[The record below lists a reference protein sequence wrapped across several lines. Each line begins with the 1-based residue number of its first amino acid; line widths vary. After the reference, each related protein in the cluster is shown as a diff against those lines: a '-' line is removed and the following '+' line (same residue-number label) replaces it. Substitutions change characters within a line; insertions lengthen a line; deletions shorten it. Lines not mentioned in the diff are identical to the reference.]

1 MGLSNIEVK
10 RMNRN
15 NILRYMLA
23 NGSNAK
29 NTIAAALDLSIPT
42 VAQCLKELQEQG
54 LVEEEGTMK
63 SIGGRKAMAFRA
75 IPDAKIA
82 VGVDITRNHANI
94 VVTDLAMNVIHFSR
108 KKIRLYDEAESYAQ
122 LHALIDAVLQ
132 ESGVKMDRIL
142 GMGVSLPAIIDETG
156 TKIYAMHEQM
166 QISYHL
172 YEIIKDW
179 FPFPVSLGNDA
190 DSAGRA
196 ELINGETF
204 YGHNRRA
211 GEFGHMTL
219 VPDGKKCYCGRDG
232 CVNSYCST
240 ENLSDLTD
248 GDLGEFFER

>member
-63 SIGGRKAMAFRA
+63 SIGGGRHGVSSNSGCEV
-75 IPDAKIA
+75 A

-108 KKIRLYDEAESYAQ
+108 KKIRLYDEAESYEQ
-122 LHALIDAVLQ
+122 LHALIDAVIQ
-132 ESGVKMDRIL
+132 ESGVKIDRIL

-156 TKIYAMHEQM
+156 TKTMRCTNRCRSA
-166 QISYHL
+166 
-172 YEIIKDW
+172 IIFMK
-179 FPFPVSLGNDA
+179 S
-190 DSAGRA
+190 
-196 ELINGETF
+196 
-204 YGHNRRA
+204 
-211 GEFGHMTL
+211 
-219 VPDGKKCYCGRDG
+219 
-232 CVNSYCST
+232 
-240 ENLSDLTD
+240 
-248 GDLGEFFER
+248 

>member
-94 VVTDLAMNVIHFSR
+94 GLTEVSINLFHFLRSNM
-108 KKIRLYDEAESYAQ
+108 RLCDEA
-122 LHALIDAVLQ
+122 
-132 ESGVKMDRIL
+132 
-142 GMGVSLPAIIDETG
+142 
-156 TKIYAMHEQM
+156 
-166 QISYHL
+166 
-172 YEIIKDW
+172 
-179 FPFPVSLGNDA
+179 
-190 DSAGRA
+190 DSFA
-196 ELINGETF
+196 
-204 YGHNRRA
+204 
-211 GEFGHMTL
+211 
-219 VPDGKKCYCGRDG
+219 
-232 CVNSYCST
+232 
-240 ENLSDLTD
+240 
-248 GDLGEFFER
+248 